1 MIICITPNPALDRTL
16 VVPGYASGGVFRPQ
30 SVIVKAGGKG
40 MNVARAARSLG
51 GEPLCMGFL
60 GGYQG
65 RYLEHLAAEEGL
77 SAHWTFI
84 EGAETRICTILVEPG
99 SGQTSG
105 IYEAGFDV
113 PAESWQ
119 GLYTYLRDNTSPR
132 DTLSFSGSLPSA
144 SSLPHFGQVLESL
157 LADRR
162 RVWVDSS
169 GAALKI
175 AAAIQG
181 VTLKVNADEATE
193 LSGEPITSPMSAAYA
208 AYKLTRITDAP
219 VIITLGG
226 DGAVWVDAIAGYHAL
241 PPPVKVV
248 NTTGSGDSFL
258 AGLLLALEANQ
269 SIPDALRQAVAV
281 GTANSLSLS
290 GASFSP
296 AEVKQIGERVIVKS
310 LAIDN
315 RRPQ

>member
-1 MIICITPNPALDRTL
+1 MIVCITPNPALDRTL
-16 VVPGYASGGVFRPQ
+16 VVPGYTSGGIFRPQ

-40 MNVARAARSLG
+40 MNVARAALSLG

-65 RYLEHLAAEEGL
+65 SYLEHLAAEEGL
-77 SAHWTFI
+77 EAHWTFI
-84 EGAETRICTILVEPG
+84 EGAETRICTILVEPD
-99 SGQTSG
+99 SGETSG

-113 PAESWQ
+113 PAESWH
-119 GLYTYLRDNTSPR
+119 GLYSHLCCLMSAD
-132 DTLSFSGSLPSA
+132 DTVSFSGSLPSA
-144 SSLPHFGQVLESL
+144 SSLPHFAELLTRL
-157 LADRR
+157 LADGR

-169 GAALKI
+169 GAALRS

-181 VTLKVNADEATE
+181 VTLKVNADEAAE
-193 LSGEPITSPMSAAYA
+193 LSGEPITSPGSAAHA
-208 AYKLTRITDAP
+208 AYKLTCITKAP

-226 DGAVWVDAIAGYHAL
+226 DGAVWVDANAAYHAR
-241 PPPVKVV
+241 PPQVKVV

-290 GASFSP
+290 GASFSA
-296 AEVKQIGERVIVKS
+296 AEVKEIGTKVTVDSIS
-310 LAIDN
+310 IDE
-315 RRPQ
+315 